1 MQSQLAPQR
10 HVRHSWNILHCIT
23 KVIVV
28 QSNKKT
34 MKQINTSAHVSL
46 KKQSSGCFWT
56 NYLISLIFDFNFCK
70 FV

>member
-10 HVRHSWNILHCIT
+10 HLRHSWNILHYIT

-34 MKQINTSAHVSL
+34 MKQINTSVHVSL
-46 KKQSSGCFWT
+46 KKQSSGCF
-56 NYLISLIFDFNFCK
+56 LHGQII
-70 FV
+70 

>member
-10 HVRHSWNILHCIT
+10 HVRHSFKILHYIT

-34 MKQINTSAHVSL
+34 MKQINTSVHVSL
-46 KKQSSGCFWT
+46 KKQRSGCF
-56 NYLISLIFDFNFCK
+56 LHGQII
-70 FV
+70 